1 MKLRVDKT
9 PVFKWIWERCPAKNG
24 DKLVLLRLACF
35 SEADGTCWAAPEM
48 LEAST
53 GMTRRNIYRCMDRLV
68 ANGWLVILGEKR
80 VENGRML
87 CRRYRIAFENDNLS
101 VDSSD
106 NLSFSSDNLSVGSD
120 NLSFS
125 SDNLSVGSDNLSFS
139 SDNLSTDNKEKEHN
153 EVKKLSADAPAS
165 ATVSPSLPSSEKK
178 APKPKKA
185 PAPKFDPAS
194 IPLPHGAGLA
204 RAWAEFA
211 QHRRELRAPLTPT
224 AAKRIIDDLA
234 AVNEAAAVEALR
246 KSVKHGWRGCFVE
259 APAKPVIVELP
270 PQGRPKQTALERSL
284 AEMREQFEKENA
296 A

>member
-1 MKLRVDKT
+1 MSVKAANYAIRFCGLQDVAAKMVLTTLAWKSDQATPHLAYMSNEQLREQAGLKSV
-9 PVFKWIWERCPAKNG
+9 NG
-24 DKLVLLRLACF
+24 LKETVR
-35 SEADGTCWAAPEM
+35 
-48 LEAST
+48 
-53 GMTRRNIYRCMDRLV
+53 RLV
-68 ANGWLVILGEKR
+68 AAGELR
-80 VENGRML
+80 VLRVGGRNL
-87 CRRYRIAFENDNLS
+87 ATEYELSGYLRHAETAEVSPSDISDYDSKVSPNDTNRQITTVKCRHLTPKDKDN
-101 VDSSD
+101 
-106 NLSFSSDNLSVGSD
+106 
-120 NLSFS
+120 
-125 SDNLSVGSDNLSFS
+125 
-139 SDNLSTDNKEKEHN
+139 NKTERQ
-153 EVKKLSADAPAS
+153 SADAPAP
-165 ATVSPSLPSSEKK
+165 ATSSPSLPISEKA
-178 APKPKKA
+178 APKPKRA
-185 PAPKFDPAS
+185 AAPKFDPAS
-194 IPLPHGAGLA
+194 IPLPHGPGLA

>member
-1 MKLRVDKT
+1 MSVKAANYAIRFCGLQDVAAKMVLTTLAWKSDQATPHLAYMSNEQLREQAGLKSV
-9 PVFKWIWERCPAKNG
+9 NG
-24 DKLVLLRLACF
+24 LKETVR
-35 SEADGTCWAAPEM
+35 
-48 LEAST
+48 
-53 GMTRRNIYRCMDRLV
+53 RLV
-68 ANGWLVILGEKR
+68 AAGELR
-80 VENGRML
+80 VLRVGGRNL
-87 CRRYRIAFENDNLS
+87 ATEYELSGYLRHAETAEVSPSDISDYDSKVSPNDTNRQITTVKCRHLTPKDKDN
-101 VDSSD
+101 
-106 NLSFSSDNLSVGSD
+106 
-120 NLSFS
+120 
-125 SDNLSVGSDNLSFS
+125 
-139 SDNLSTDNKEKEHN
+139 NKTERQ
-153 EVKKLSADAPAS
+153 SADAPAP
-165 ATVSPSLPSSEKK
+165 ATSSPSLPISEKA

-185 PAPKFDPAS
+185 PAPKFDPSS
-194 IPLPHGAGLA
+194 IPLPHGPGLA

>member
-1 MKLRVDKT
+1 MSVKAANYAIRFCGLQDVAAKMVLTTLAWKSDQATPHLAYMSNEQLREQAGLKSV
-9 PVFKWIWERCPAKNG
+9 NG
-24 DKLVLLRLACF
+24 LKETVR
-35 SEADGTCWAAPEM
+35 
-48 LEAST
+48 
-53 GMTRRNIYRCMDRLV
+53 RLV
-68 ANGWLVILGEKR
+68 AAGELR
-80 VENGRML
+80 VLRVGGRNL
-87 CRRYRIAFENDNLS
+87 ATEYELSGYLRHAETAEVSPSDISDYDSKVSPNDTNRQITTVKCRHLTPKDKDN
-101 VDSSD
+101 
-106 NLSFSSDNLSVGSD
+106 
-120 NLSFS
+120 
-125 SDNLSVGSDNLSFS
+125 
-139 SDNLSTDNKEKEHN
+139 NKTERQ
-153 EVKKLSADAPAS
+153 SADAPAP
-165 ATVSPSLPSSEKK
+165 ATSSPSLPISEKA

-194 IPLPHGAGLA
+194 IPLPHGPGFA

-234 AVNEAAAVEALR
+234 AVNEVAAVEALR

>member
-1 MKLRVDKT
+1 MSNKT
-9 PVFKWIWERCPAKNG
+9 PIFKWIWERCPAKNG

-101 VDSSD
+101 ADSSD
-106 NLSFSSDNLSVGSD
+106 NLSNSSDNLS
-120 NLSFS
+120 F
-125 SDNLSVGSDNLSFS
+125 GSDNLSFS
-139 SDNLSTDNKEKEHN
+139 SDNLSTDNKGKEHN
-153 EVKKLSADAPAS
+153 EVKELSADAPAS
-165 ATVSPSLPSSEKK
+165 AISSPSLPSSEKK

-185 PAPKFDPAS
+185 LAPKFDPAS
-194 IPLPHGAGLA
+194 LPLPHGPGFQKWWQHFIEH
-204 RAWAEFA
+204 RASPIKG
-211 QHRRELRAPLTPT
+211 RRNPLTPL
-224 AAKRIIDDLA
+224 AAKIILGELA
-234 AVNEAAAVEALR
+234 AVNEQQAVESIKKCIAAGWVKPFPPEPAAAPKLVT
-246 KSVKHGWRGCFVE
+246 
-259 APAKPVIVELP
+259 LP
-270 PQGRPKQTALERSL
+270 TQGQPKQTALEKHL
-284 AEMREQFEKENA
+284 AEQRRIYGKGDA

>member
-1 MKLRVDKT
+1 MKPRVDKT
-9 PVFKWIWERCPAKNG
+9 PIFKWIWERCPAKNG

-87 CRRYRIAFENDNLS
+87 CRRYRIAFVNDNLS
-101 VDSSD
+101 VGSD
-106 NLSFSSDNLSVGSD
+106 NLSNSSDNLSVGSD

-125 SDNLSVGSDNLSFS
+125 C
-139 SDNLSTDNKEKEHN
+139 DNLSTDNKEKEHN
-153 EVKKLSADAPAS
+153 EVKELSADAPAP
-165 ATVSPSLPSSEKK
+165 ATASPSLPSSSAK
-178 APKPKKA
+178 APKPRK
-185 PAPKFDPAS
+185 PSAPKFDPTS
-194 IPLPHGAGLA
+194 LPLPHGPGLA

-211 QHRRELRAPLTPT
+211 QHRREIRAPLTPT
-224 AAKRIIDDLA
+224 AAKRIVDDLA
-234 AVNEAAAVEALR
+234 AVNEAAGVEALR
-246 KSVKHGWRGCFVE
+246 KSVKHGWRGCFVD
-259 APAKPVIVELP
+259 APAKPTIVELP
-270 PQGRPKQTALERSL
+270 PQGRPKQTPLERSL
-284 AEMREQFEKENA
+284 AEMRRQFGKEDA

>member
-1 MKLRVDKT
+1 MKQRVDKT
-9 PVFKWIWERCPAKNG
+9 PIFKWIWERCPAKNG

-87 CRRYRIAFENDNLS
+87 CRRYRIAFVNDNLS

-106 NLSFSSDNLSVGSD
+106 NLSS
-120 NLSFS
+120 
-125 SDNLSVGSDNLSFS
+125 GSDNLSFS

-153 EVKKLSADAPAS
+153 EDKEQSASAPAPAIS
-165 ATVSPSLPSSEKK
+165 SPSLPSSSEKA

-185 PAPKFDPAS
+185 PAPKFNPS
-194 IPLPHGAGLA
+194 TLPLPHGPGLA

-211 QHRRELRAPLTPT
+211 QHRREIKAPLTPT

-234 AVNEAAAVEALR
+234 AVNESTGVEALR
-246 KSVKHGWRGCFVE
+246 KSVKHGWRGVFVDPPPA
-259 APAKPVIVELP
+259 APKLVTLP

-284 AEMREQFEKENA
+284 AEMREQFAKENA